1 MIAIYINFE
10 TPISEITA
18 AKLEN
23 IGGYEVGMPSDGT
36 CWKLCE
42 YSTDGEPCDFT
53 EHECIEMAMEAA
65 LMLNNAG
72 IPHTIDK
79 D

>member
-10 TPISEITA
+10 TPISKITA
-18 AKLEN
+18 AKLQK
-23 IGGYEVGMPSDGT
+23 IGGYQVGCNFGT

-42 YSTDGEPCDFT
+42 YSTGGEPCDFT
-53 EHECIEMAMEAA
+53 EDECVGMAFEAA
-65 LMLNNAG
+65 LMLSNAN
-72 IPHTIDK
+72 IQYTIDK

>member
-10 TPISEITA
+10 TPITEITA
-18 AKLEN
+18 AKLEK
-23 IGGYEVGMPSDGT
+23 IGGYQVGCNFGT

-42 YSTDGEPCDFT
+42 YSTDYEPCDFT
-53 EHECIEMAMEAA
+53 EDECVEMAMEAA
-65 LMLNNAG
+65 LMLSNAG

>member
-18 AKLEN
+18 AKLEK
-23 IGGYEVGMPSDGT
+23 IGGYEVGMPPDGT

-53 EHECIEMAMEAA
+53 EEECIEMAMEAA
-65 LMLNNAG
+65 IMLNNAG